1 MTKKKKSSVELDEPE
16 YKLGISVRV
25 EGEDSADED
34 SIDQY
39 GLESDDEFYQL
50 SFIQSSSEGAPKRSR
65 RPGEFVSIIVCPL
78 KVGKS
83 RNCILRELIFEEE
96 IRFKEKELGPKRGAI
111 ADAVGFVISD
121 AHQRHC
127 SRSARITERD
137 ARESDQSEQ
146 ALEAGGWKGTKN

>member
-39 GLESDDEFYQL
+39 GLVSDDEFYQL

-65 RPGEFVSIIVCPL
+65 WPGELVSMIVCPL

-83 RNCILRELIFEEE
+83 SFRSFPC
-96 IRFKEKELGPKRGAI
+96 
-111 ADAVGFVISD
+111 S
-121 AHQRHC
+121 QRWSC
-127 SRSARITERD
+127 D
-137 ARESDQSEQ
+137 GQ
-146 ALEAGGWKGTKN
+146 